1 MKSNIATNSLA
12 ATLVP
17 MTEPALTISLE
28 GIPMIQAIGANTYP
42 STPVKEIPK
51 IEVKIQLTAAINPT

>member
-1 MKSNIATNSLA
+1 
-12 ATLVP
+12 

-28 GIPMIQAIGANTYP
+28 GIPIIQAIGANTYP

-51 IEVKIQLTAAINPT
+51 ISENQLTVTINPT